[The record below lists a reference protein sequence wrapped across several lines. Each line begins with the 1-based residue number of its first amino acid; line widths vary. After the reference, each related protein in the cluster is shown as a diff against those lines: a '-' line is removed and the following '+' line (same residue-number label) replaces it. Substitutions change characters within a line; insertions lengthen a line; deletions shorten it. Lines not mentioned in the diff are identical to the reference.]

1 MANTTL
7 TSAIP
12 AINADAMLEHWQGH
26 RRLTRKM
33 IETFPEN
40 ELFTHSV
47 AGMRPFAGLVME
59 MLRIAAGGIHGIV
72 GGNWNAHKRFSWYGE
87 NDTPPATKKELL
99 EAWDEVTAELDANW
113 PKITEERFQE
123 QLHAFGNESWAG
135 PAYSIIQYFVD
146 NEIHHRG
153 QGYVYLRSLGITPPG
168 FWERW

>member
-1 MANTTL
+1 MA
-7 TSAIP
+7 
-12 AINADAMLEHWQGH
+12 
-26 RRLTRKM
+26 K
-33 IETFPEN
+33 
-40 ELFTHSV
+40 
-47 AGMRPFAGLVME
+47 
-59 MLRIAAGGIHGIV
+59 
-72 GGNWNAHKRFSWYGE
+72 

-153 QGYVYLRSLGITPPG
+153 QGYGIPALAGHYASRLLGKVVSEG
-168 FWERW
+168 Y